1 MAQALRKIGS
11 LVFGN
16 GLMVPSSRARAHGG
30 VVAPAKLSAS
40 GDVAR
45 CCAGRDTSKCS
56 GSGTPEKPSS
66 SDSQRLAV
74 ILEMKVLS
82 FGAGEC

>member
-40 GDVAR
+40 GDVAEVL
-45 CCAGRDTSKCS
+45 DET
-56 GSGTPEKPSS
+56 
-66 SDSQRLAV
+66 QRLAA
-74 ILEMKVLS
+74 ILEIKKVLS

>member
-1 MAQALRKIGS
+1 
-11 LVFGN
+11 
-16 GLMVPSSRARAHGG
+16 MVPSSRARAHGG
-30 VVAPAKLSAS
+30 VVAPAKH
-40 GDVAR
+40 
-45 CCAGRDTSKCS
+45 AGTTPTKKRDTSKCS

-74 ILEMKVLS
+74 ILEIKVLS

>member
-45 CCAGRDTSKCS
+45 GAGRDASKCS
-56 GSGTPEKPSS
+56 GSGTPEKTSS

-74 ILEMKVLS
+74 ILEIKVLS

>member
-1 MAQALRKIGS
+1 
-11 LVFGN
+11 
-16 GLMVPSSRARAHGG
+16 MVPSSRARAHGG
-30 VVAPAKLSAS
+30 VAAPAKHA
-40 GDVAR
+40 
-45 CCAGRDTSKCS
+45 CTTPTKKRDTSTFS

-74 ILEMKVLS
+74 ILEIKVLS

>member
-1 MAQALRKIGS
+1 MWMSHFSKVDRIFF
-11 LVFGN
+11 VFSV
-16 GLMVPSSRARAHGG
+16 VPPNYLQDSISKQH
-30 VVAPAKLSAS
+30 
-40 GDVAR
+40 
-45 CCAGRDTSKCS
+45 AGTTPTKKRDTSTFS

-74 ILEMKVLS
+74 ILEIKVLS